1 MASRGEAEQLLQI
14 APEDGFLLGL
24 REALH
29 GENPGDR
36 PVERHVVRPVCAEHD
51 PVGADGVDQE
61 AQRRLGV
68 DDAVVVEASQI
79 GARRLLELG
88 ARLGADLPAVIHPPD
103 PEAGVA
109 AAVAEDDLEIRAL
122 VHDAARHQGRERDRA
137 IDQVA
142 DGVGQVIA
150 LRPRA
155 HQGLAALMEE
165 DQRAELLGRLP
176 EGTELRLLERP
187 AVDVIVDLDALE
199 PDLRHAALE
208 LRDRRLDVLHGKR
221 PEPRK
226 PLRPSLRHRA
236 DLVVGGPRRGQGDLR
251 VEVIVVEPDVRRDHV
266 HVDAQRVH
274 VAEPLLWRPPG
285 ARRKHLAPAADDR
298 ALLAALVLL
307 ALQRVPVAA
316 LLGGLPEALRSQV
329 RVHVDASH
337 RSLPRQSVV
346 IMRSTGQHRRS
357 TASKARRRNL
367 LCCSGHQG
375 GSRAMRVAAIG
386 VSHWHSLYDSAYL
399 VHLAGIPDTELVAIQ
414 DESASITAKRAAA
427 LGNPAV
433 YTDYRKMLA
442 ETRPDFVIALGR
454 PSHMAETAHH
464 LLDQGYPFLMEKPM
478 GVDADEVR
486 RVADKAAA
494 QNAFVAVPLG
504 QRYQRFTT
512 RARQLLAEK
521 RFGPLSHFYV
531 RQNRPTSARYPAWD
545 AAWML
550 DPREAG
556 GGCLRNLGPHGL
568 DLFLFLTG
576 EEAEVTG
583 AQVSSRAL
591 GQPVEDYASVL
602 LRSASGVLGTI
613 EIGNTFPRIGT
624 DGEWKIAWRDAI
636 LALKDGTLRL
646 TTAEGEETTAG
657 EPAEPIALTAL
668 RDALDHWRR
677 GLPPP
682 IGVHDCLRVVR
693 LIDQAYALARPAK

>member
-1 MASRGEAEQLLQI
+1 
-14 APEDGFLLGL
+14 
-24 REALH
+24 
-29 GENPGDR
+29 
-36 PVERHVVRPVCAEHD
+36 
-51 PVGADGVDQE
+51 
-61 AQRRLGV
+61 
-68 DDAVVVEASQI
+68 
-79 GARRLLELG
+79 
-88 ARLGADLPAVIHPPD
+88 
-103 PEAGVA
+103 
-109 AAVAEDDLEIRAL
+109 
-122 VHDAARHQGRERDRA
+122 
-137 IDQVA
+137 
-142 DGVGQVIA
+142 
-150 LRPRA
+150 
-155 HQGLAALMEE
+155 
-165 DQRAELLGRLP
+165 
-176 EGTELRLLERP
+176 
-187 AVDVIVDLDALE
+187 
-199 PDLRHAALE
+199 
-208 LRDRRLDVLHGKR
+208 
-221 PEPRK
+221 
-226 PLRPSLRHRA
+226 
-236 DLVVGGPRRGQGDLR
+236 
-251 VEVIVVEPDVRRDHV
+251 
-266 HVDAQRVH
+266 
-274 VAEPLLWRPPG
+274 
-285 ARRKHLAPAADDR
+285 
-298 ALLAALVLL
+298 
-307 ALQRVPVAA
+307 
-316 LLGGLPEALRSQV
+316 
-329 RVHVDASH
+329 
-337 RSLPRQSVV
+337 
-346 IMRSTGQHRRS
+346 
-357 TASKARRRNL
+357 
-367 LCCSGHQG
+367 
-375 GSRAMRVAAIG
+375 MRVAAIG

-454 PSHMAETAHH
+454 PSRMAETADH

-494 QNAFVAVPLG
+494 RNVFVAVPLG
-504 QRYQRFTT
+504 QRYQPFTT
-512 RARQLLAEK
+512 RARQLLAER
-521 RFGPLSHFYV
+521 RFGPISHFYV

-545 AAWML
+545 APWML

-591 GQPVEDYASVL
+591 GQAVEDYASVL

-613 EIGNTFPRIGT
+613 EVGNTFPRVGT

-636 LALKDGTLRL
+636 LSLKDGTLRL
-646 TTAEGEETTAG
+646 ITAEGEETAAG

-693 LIDQAYALARPAK
+693 LIDQAYALALPAK

>member
-1 MASRGEAEQLLQI
+1 
-14 APEDGFLLGL
+14 
-24 REALH
+24 
-29 GENPGDR
+29 
-36 PVERHVVRPVCAEHD
+36 
-51 PVGADGVDQE
+51 
-61 AQRRLGV
+61 
-68 DDAVVVEASQI
+68 
-79 GARRLLELG
+79 
-88 ARLGADLPAVIHPPD
+88 
-103 PEAGVA
+103 
-109 AAVAEDDLEIRAL
+109 
-122 VHDAARHQGRERDRA
+122 
-137 IDQVA
+137 
-142 DGVGQVIA
+142 
-150 LRPRA
+150 
-155 HQGLAALMEE
+155 
-165 DQRAELLGRLP
+165 
-176 EGTELRLLERP
+176 
-187 AVDVIVDLDALE
+187 
-199 PDLRHAALE
+199 
-208 LRDRRLDVLHGKR
+208 
-221 PEPRK
+221 
-226 PLRPSLRHRA
+226 
-236 DLVVGGPRRGQGDLR
+236 
-251 VEVIVVEPDVRRDHV
+251 
-266 HVDAQRVH
+266 
-274 VAEPLLWRPPG
+274 
-285 ARRKHLAPAADDR
+285 
-298 ALLAALVLL
+298 
-307 ALQRVPVAA
+307 
-316 LLGGLPEALRSQV
+316 
-329 RVHVDASH
+329 
-337 RSLPRQSVV
+337 
-346 IMRSTGQHRRS
+346 
-357 TASKARRRNL
+357 
-367 LCCSGHQG
+367 
-375 GSRAMRVAAIG
+375 MRVAAIG

-399 VHLAGIPDTELVAIQ
+399 VHLAGIPDTELVAVQ
-414 DESASITAKRAAA
+414 DESASIAAKRAAA

-486 RVADKAAA
+486 RVANKAAA
-494 QNAFVAVPLG
+494 QNAFIAVPLG
-504 QRYQRFTT
+504 QRYQPFTT

-521 RFGPLSHFYV
+521 RFGPISHFYV

-545 AAWML
+545 APWML

-576 EEAEVTG
+576 EDAEVTG

-613 EIGNTFPRIGT
+613 EIGNTFPRVGT

-636 LALKDGTLRL
+636 LSLKDGTLRL
-646 TTAEGEETTAG
+646 TTAEGEETAAG